1 MSARAAASRKRPV
14 EYSILY
20 TATLCLLAFGAVMV
34 YSASS
39 AESLLSGSG
48 DASYYLK
55 RYVVL
60 GMIGLVLMH
69 LAARHG
75 LRLIRGLTPL
85 LLGASFVLTVAVM
98 LPGIGALLVAAGTPI
113 RNLAI
118 LGGTIAGLAL
128 MLALVEPYRR
138 ERLTAFLDPFAD
150 AGDSG
155 FQAVQALTAIGS
167 GGFFGVGLGESVQKI
182 FYLPEA
188 HTDMILA
195 IIGEEL
201 GLIGILAVIGLYGM
215 IAYAGLRAAKAAR
228 DLYSKLLAAGVTSL
242 ILCQATLNFFAVMGM
257 APLTGVPLPFLSYG
271 SSNLIVLLAAMGLLL
286 NVAATRGGG
295 PPRRGGGRGRG
306 SRRSRGD
313 AMPKVVIAAGG
324 TAGHVVPAL
333 AVADALRAR
342 GAEVEFVGG
351 ERAEAELVPAAGY
364 PFHRLRVTGIDRSNP
379 LQAVW
384 ALSTTVWV
392 AGRAHTLLRRLRPD
406 AVLGGGG
413 YVSAPVG
420 LAARA
425 LRLPLVLTEADS
437 HLGLTNRLLAPLAR
451 RVFLAFPI
459 EGRTGSRWVVSGR
472 PVPAGTGS
480 ADRAAARERFGIGAD
495 EACVLVFGGSLGAR
509 RLNDATLDAFGAAA
523 PGAVLHASGRRDHDD
538 LRRRLDAL
546 GSAAHYHLYPYFAP
560 FAAALAAADLAV
572 ARAGGGVQ
580 ELLVAGL
587 PSVLVPYPHATAD
600 HQTKNAR
607 WAERAG
613 AAVVVPDAEL
623 DGPRLAR
630 EVAALLC
637 APQRMAEMANAAAP
651 AGRPRAAERIA
662 DELLRLAG
670 GAAAA

>member
-201 GLIGILAVIGLYGM
+201 GLIGILGVIGLYGM
-215 IAYAGLRAAKAAR
+215 IAYAGLRAAKTAR

-271 SSNLIVLLAAMGLLL
+271 STNLIVLLAAMGVLL
-286 NVAATRGGG
+286 NVAATGGRARRGAAR
-295 PPRRGGGRGRG
+295 PRLGAIGGGRGAQDRERGGRRGPCCWRGARPCGRGGCCAASRPGRSWEAAATWPGPWG
-306 SRRSRGD
+306 SRR
-313 AMPKVVIAAGG
+313 A
-324 TAGHVVPAL
+324 
-333 AVADALRAR
+333 
-342 GAEVEFVGG
+342 
-351 ERAEAELVPAAGY
+351 
-364 PFHRLRVTGIDRSNP
+364 
-379 LQAVW
+379 
-384 ALSTTVWV
+384 
-392 AGRAHTLLRRLRPD
+392 
-406 AVLGGGG
+406 
-413 YVSAPVG
+413 
-420 LAARA
+420 
-425 LRLPLVLTEADS
+425 
-437 HLGLTNRLLAPLAR
+437 
-451 RVFLAFPI
+451 
-459 EGRTGSRWVVSGR
+459 
-472 PVPAGTGS
+472 
-480 ADRAAARERFGIGAD
+480 
-495 EACVLVFGGSLGAR
+495 
-509 RLNDATLDAFGAAA
+509 
-523 PGAVLHASGRRDHDD
+523 ASGFRSCSPRRT
-538 LRRRLDAL
+538 AT
-546 GSAAHYHLYPYFAP
+546 SA
-560 FAAALAAADLAV
+560 
-572 ARAGGGVQ
+572 
-580 ELLVAGL
+580 
-587 PSVLVPYPHATAD
+587 
-600 HQTKNAR
+600 
-607 WAERAG
+607 
-613 AAVVVPDAEL
+613 
-623 DGPRLAR
+623 
-630 EVAALLC
+630 
-637 APQRMAEMANAAAP
+637 
-651 AGRPRAAERIA
+651 
-662 DELLRLAG
+662 
-670 GAAAA
+670 